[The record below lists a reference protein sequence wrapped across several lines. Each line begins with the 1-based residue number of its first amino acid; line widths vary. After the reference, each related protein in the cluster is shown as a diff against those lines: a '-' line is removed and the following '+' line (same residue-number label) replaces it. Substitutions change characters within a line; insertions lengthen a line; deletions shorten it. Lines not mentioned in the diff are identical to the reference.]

1 MATGKKS
8 FLLYVDLIHT
18 FENLTDEEA
27 GKLIK
32 LVFQYVNDFN
42 PVVED
47 KLLKIA
53 FEPIKQALKRDLK
66 KYENIV
72 EKRSAAGK
80 KSAELKANKSQQV
93 LTSVDKSQQIQQVS
107 TNSTV
112 SDIVIDNDIVINN
125 SINKSSKLDPSILKG
140 FINFFNSVSGRNF
153 KSNEKIKSSLK
164 ARLKDYSKDEIKK
177 AIVNAHNDTYHKET
191 NYKYLTPEFILR
203 PDKLDRFLNVS
214 EKQSNDER
222 PGIYVPVIPM

>member
-80 KSAELKANKSQQV
+80 KSAELKANKIQQV
-93 LTSVDKSQQIQQVS
+93 STLVNTSQQIQQVS

-140 FINFFNSVSGRNF
+140 FINF
-153 KSNEKIKSSLK
+153 
-164 ARLKDYSKDEIKK
+164 
-177 AIVNAHNDTYHKET
+177 
-191 NYKYLTPEFILR
+191 ILR
-203 PDKLDRFLNVS
+203 IIFKPSF
-214 EKQSNDER
+214 
-222 PGIYVPVIPM
+222 